1 MFILLHGPDTFRSRE
16 WLKKTIKEFQAK
28 RDPTGI
34 NTVVFDAAKIEPY
47 QILEAMAASP
57 FLADKRMVAVERLSA
72 IKDERFFDNL
82 MEAVEKKRIPE
93 STVMVV
99 WEEELPKKKLPEF
112 FDFLT
117 KQEYS
122 KCFNLPTKAEIGK
135 WLVKEAKKN
144 GLEIEKSALDF
155 LVNHPVAQDSWQ
167 LANELEKLIVYTS
180 LAKDESRPASQLG
193 PGRITLKEMKLLLP
207 AIVDENI
214 FHFIDALV
222 GRQAK
227 EAIKLLQDQWET
239 GDTGRVF
246 NLLVGQ
252 WRNLLLIK
260 DYLTLNPGVNSY
272 QVAQVLGIHPF
283 VVKKS
288 LAVLPGFSF
297 ERLKEIYQELLEID
311 IKTKTGGGE
320 LKNLMEMLVAKI
332 CG

>member
-1 MFILLHGPDTFRSRE
+1 MFILLHGPDSFRSRE

-34 NTVVFDAAKIEPY
+34 NTVVFDATKIEPY

-72 IKDERFFDNL
+72 IKDERFFDNI
-82 MEAVEKKRIPE
+82 MEAVEKNKIPE

-117 KQEYS
+117 KQKYS
-122 KCFNLPTKAEIGK
+122 KCFNLPAKAEIGK
-135 WLVKEAKKN
+135 WLVKEAKKS
-144 GLEIEKSALDF
+144 GLEIEKSALGF

-167 LANELEKLIVYTS
+167 LANELEKIIAYVGQSETKS
-180 LAKDESRPASQLG
+180 
-193 PGRITLKEMKLLLP
+193 ITLKEMKLLLP

-222 GRQAK
+222 GRRAK

-252 WRNLLLIK
+252 LRNLLLIK

-272 QVAQVLGIHPF
+272 QVAQVLGMHPF

-320 LKNLMEMLVAKI
+320 LKNLMEMLVAKV